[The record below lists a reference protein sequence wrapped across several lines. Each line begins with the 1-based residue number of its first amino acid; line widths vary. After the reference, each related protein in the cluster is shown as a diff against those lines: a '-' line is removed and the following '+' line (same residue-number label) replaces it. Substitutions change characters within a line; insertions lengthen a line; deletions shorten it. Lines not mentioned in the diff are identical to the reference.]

1 MGNSFGKIDDVT
13 FSSTEQLSA
22 AIYLDFTGFDQK
34 CLIGPVMKVRRG
46 NVARRHEK
54 PQHGKSV
61 SRLFRTYENMR
72 FLPKRPY
79 NMAVVDSQRFGFNFL
94 VHGSYKCKS
103 SSSHRVFASI
113 SVRHGRSMGL
123 VSSSE

>member
-22 AIYLDFTGFDQK
+22 AIYLDFTGLDQK
-34 CLIGPVMKVRRG
+34 CFIGPVMKVRRG

-79 NMAVVDSQRFGFNFL
+79 NMVVVDSQRFGFNFL
-94 VHGSYKCKS
+94 VHGLTNANPPL
-103 SSSHRVFASI
+103 VTGFLLA
-113 SVRHGRSMGL
+113 L
-123 VSSSE
+123 VSDTVVVWALPPR